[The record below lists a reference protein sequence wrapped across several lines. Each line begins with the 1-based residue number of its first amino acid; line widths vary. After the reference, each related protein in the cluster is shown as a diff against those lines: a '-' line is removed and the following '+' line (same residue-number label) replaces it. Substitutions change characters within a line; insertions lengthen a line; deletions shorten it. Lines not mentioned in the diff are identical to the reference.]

1 MILLGF
7 KVYPF
12 WPKMDQVYVFLANPP
27 PKKNSWFCA
36 YCRLIS
42 ARFCVAFWVASHQQ
56 LDFSVRVSIFPPP
69 LYPVPAALGVMGE
82 VVSIFNSAY
91 FQKLQA
97 GTRLDELPCTDY
109 EYVWCILSTQICNT
123 STTGMHSTIIQHR
136 PQPEG
141 QQGNR
146 AENI

>member
-1 MILLGF
+1 MVLKCTRFG
-7 KVYPF
+7 
-12 WPKMDQVYVFLANPP
+12 PKWTRYTCSWLTPP